1 MPTYVSDRGVE
12 LLYHGDNRDLGK
24 PVLTVEQYPVWC
36 RLYVVH
42 PDGRVAAV
50 RMDDLPGFETAW
62 RDDCPHPVYCLRYA
76 AAKRWLWD
84 ETSLDAVYGRFAR
97 RLTTVDW
104 GEGDPDGQKA

>member
-1 MPTYVSDRGVE
+1 MSTALTTAQRAE
-12 LLYHGDNRDLGK
+12 LGALLIARMATLEEEIAAQEGA
-24 PVLTVEQYPVWC
+24 
-36 RLYVVH
+36 
-42 PDGRVAAV
+42 DGRVAAV